1 MRSVGHSSIFFTD
14 ISFFSA
20 SRITAANIA
29 DHVRWY
35 VSTGLSNQL
44 DYQKKRA
51 GLEHVSSTLFN
62 RTDSH
67 LQNES

>member
-35 VSTGLSNQL
+35 VFNRVIKPVRLSE
-44 DYQKKRA
+44 KRA